1 MRDSNKLK
9 ELSVGEFTRAA
20 EKYETDKAGI
30 YKLCKQ
36 DYPDILEEIEKESF
50 HDLLDAGCGTAPMI
64 SVLSERFPNVNF
76 TGIDLTP
83 KMIEVAK
90 SKNIP
95 NATFVC
101 GDCESLP
108 FEKDSFDVI
117 ICSQS
122 FHHYP
127 NPLAFMNSVRE
138 CLRTGGRLILRDMSM
153 GGGVIHWMVNH
164 VELPILNRF
173 GYGDVHVY
181 SNKELQTLCD
191 KARLVLECCEK
202 RGIKLHAVIRK
213 K

>member
-64 SVLSERFPNVNF
+64 SLLSERFPDVNF

-108 FEKDSFDVI
+108 FENDSFDVI

-127 NPLAFMNSVRE
+127 NP
-138 CLRTGGRLILRDMSM
+138 
-153 GGGVIHWMVNH
+153 
-164 VELPILNRF
+164 
-173 GYGDVHVY
+173 
-181 SNKELQTLCD
+181 
-191 KARLVLECCEK
+191 
-202 RGIKLHAVIRK
+202 
-213 K
+213 